1 MGHDARSGRRR
12 YQRDGIQS
20 CHCGSIVV
28 EGLLEGV
35 SGWQAEE
42 VCDFVLLFLVV
53 AVAVA
58 VAGMSM
64 VVVEAGVVGVCER

>member
-28 EGLLEGV
+28 EGLLEGI

-53 AVAVA
+53 AVA
-58 VAGMSM
+58 GMSM